1 MLPRT
6 GFVGVILHAVADRT
20 FRSLVVPVSGRLAH
34 QRLVG
39 RIEAL
44 REAKI
49 RRSSLRRLGSRKR
62 RRLDTPTFESRV
74 VVELFGVGPLQQRTP
89 QPYRGVSR
97 DDIDGIVAEHGGQQ
111 LEVATAVVRFT
122 ASAFRRS
129 LCERLLAELSATVR
143 GRAVELDARVV
154 DNSDDRIAPFTVPG
168 IARGGPGPVADLS
181 DVLSASP
188 LVLPW
193 DMGTQWHEEQ

>member
-1 MLPRT
+1 
-6 GFVGVILHAVADRT
+6 VADRT

-34 QRLVG
+34 QRLEG
-39 RIEAL
+39 RIGAL

-74 VVELFGVGPLQQRTP
+74 VVELVGVGPLNQRTP

-97 DDIDGIVAEHGGQQ
+97 DDIDGIVAEHGGHQR
-111 LEVATAVVRFT
+111 EVTGALVRFS
-122 ASAFRRS
+122 AKAFRRQ
-129 LCERLLAELSATVR
+129 LCERLVSELRAAVK
-143 GRAVELDARVV
+143 GRKVELDAHVV
-154 DNSDDRIAPFTVPG
+154 ENGDDRLAPFTVPG
-168 IARGGPGPVADLS
+168 VARGAPEAIADLV

-193 DMGTQWHEEQ
+193 DMGTRWHEAE

>member
-1 MLPRT
+1 M
-6 GFVGVILHAVADRT
+6 ADRT

-44 REAKI
+44 AEAKI

-62 RRLDTPTFESRV
+62 RRLDTPSFESRV
-74 VVELFGVGPLQQRTP
+74 VVELVGVGPLHERTP
-89 QPYRGVSR
+89 LPYRGVSH
-97 DDIDGIVAEHGGQQ
+97 DDIDGIVAEHAGHQRQ
-111 LEVATAVVRFT
+111 VASAVVRFT
-122 ASAFRRS
+122 ASALRRS
-129 LCERLLAELSATVR
+129 LCERLLSELSAAVL
-143 GRAVELDARVV
+143 GRAVERDARVV
-154 DNSDDRIAPFTVPG
+154 DNGDDRIAPFTLPG
-168 IARGGPGPVADLS
+168 VARGGPGPVADLA

-193 DMGTQWHEEQ
+193 DMGTQWHEAE